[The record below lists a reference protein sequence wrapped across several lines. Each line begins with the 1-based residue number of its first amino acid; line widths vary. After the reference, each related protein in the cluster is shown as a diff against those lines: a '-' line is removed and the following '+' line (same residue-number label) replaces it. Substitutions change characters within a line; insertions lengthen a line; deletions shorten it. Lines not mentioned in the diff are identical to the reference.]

1 MDSEKES
8 FRQYVAGQLRL
19 WEGKIARLNAD
30 LTILSGSERQE
41 YEARLYELQR
51 CNRTVFA
58 LFGNFLLASETQWEM
73 KRQELDA
80 AMVCMQHMLDEFTL
94 QPAWSGVGSP
104 ELSH

>member
-30 LTILSGSERQE
+30 LPMLEGNVRRE
-41 YEARLYELQR
+41 YEVRLYELQR
-51 CNRTVFA
+51 CNRAVFA

-80 AMVCMQHMLDEFTL
+80 AICCMQQMLDAFTL

-104 ELSH
+104 DPSH